1 MVRKPW
7 TSYENHA
14 VVADYFTMLA
24 ADLAG
29 QQYNKAQHNREL
41 QLRIGRSKGAI
52 EYKHQNISAVLVG
65 LGETWLM
72 GYKPASNFQASL
84 EQVVVNHLDRNE
96 RYTQAKD
103 SIYRV
108 SDSFSPNRLLVE
120 TAPSLRHSVDP
131 DPFTGS
137 NALAHKFDVAGRDA
151 RNRQLGKAGEQLV
164 LSHEIRVLERS
175 GRSDLA
181 RKVCWVSEEIG
192 DGLGYDIASF
202 SLDGRPRLIEVK
214 TTNGW
219 NRTPFQISRN
229 EVEVSKRERDTWCLF
244 RVWNFV
250 RKPRA
255 FKLHPPLNTHLRLNP
270 SIYEARFS

>member
-65 LGETWLM
+65 LGETWLS
-72 GYKPASNFQASL
+72 GYKPVSNFQASL

-96 RYTQAKD
+96 AYIEAKN

-108 SDSFSPNRLLVE
+108 SDSISTSRLLVE
-120 TAPSLRHSVDP
+120 KAPSLRDSVDP
-131 DPFTGS
+131 DPFIQS
-137 NALAHKFDVAGRDA
+137 SAVAHKFDVAGRDA
-151 RNRQLGKAGEQLV
+151 CNRHLGKAGEQLV
-164 LSHEIRVLERS
+164 LSHEIRVLEKS

-181 RKVCWVSEEIG
+181 RKVCWVSEELG

-202 SLDGRPRLIEVK
+202 SLDGRLRLIEVK

-229 EVEVSKRERDTWCLF
+229 EVEISKRERDTWCLF
-244 RVWNFV
+244 RSES
-250 RKPRA
+250 A
-255 FKLHPPLNTHLRLNP
+255 LYSGCCAAL
-270 SIYEARFS
+270 S